1 MNKILHEYAIIDD
14 IKTHYI
20 ESGSGLPLLLI
31 HGGGALSCAEINYSK
46 CMEYLSNNF
55 RVIAPDV
62 VGFGLTKGK
71 NNKIYSATEQGE
83 FIIKFINKLGLDI

>member
-83 FIIKFINKLGLDI
+83 FIIKFII